1 MLEKPKFLTGEV
13 KEFIDLE
20 LKNIP
25 VRLYSLE
32 QVKRNKKLLLTFNKV
47 RIWSVEHQ
55 QYWRP
60 NSRGYTGDRELSGVY
75 EFPDAFERTKHC
87 DESKGI
93 IFEEVFNIKDFYNQP
108 FDTAMIEKYFK
119 GWVKTKDLSFIVMN
133 GNNRILIGKKAIYE
147 DQGMDVF
154 AENYLFP
161 KPRTLNHFIS
171 DCIRAG
177 INLEWRE

>member
-1 MLEKPKFLTGEV
+1 MLEKPKYLTGEV
-13 KEFIDLE
+13 KEFIDE
-20 LKNIP
+20 FAKYWHNT
-25 VRLYSLE
+25 
-32 QVKRNKKLLLTFNKV
+32 KLDYKQISFYL
-47 RIWSVEHQ
+47 
-55 QYWRP
+55 
-60 NSRGYTGDRELSGVY
+60 
-75 EFPDAFERTKHC
+75 FET
-87 DESKGI
+87 S
-93 IFEEVFNIKDFYNQP
+93 NFYNQP

-147 DQGMDVF
+147 DQGRDVF